1 MTLSFT
7 VTLALRYLRAL
18 SAFKCPLQN
27 PQLQRGGS
35 SGKRVDS
42 IGRGIL
48 DGVTGL
54 APQVVKAAKGSRPSN

>member
-7 VTLALRYLRAL
+7 VTLALLLSAGLAL
-18 SAFKCPLQN
+18 SAFQCPRQN
-27 PQLQRGGS
+27 PQLQGDGS

-48 DGVTGL
+48 ERFSL
-54 APQVVKAAKGSRPSN
+54 A